1 MVYKTERH
9 WEIGTKM
16 NLIFYCFVAVVSSRT
31 LEPAESDDFE
41 SKLNQYQAATGID
54 DDKRNEIWNTTMKNC
69 TYFHFKNQ
77 KLSDITVDPFQAL
90 IRFYF
95 STSSGFPKL

>member
-1 MVYKTERH
+1 MYKTKRH

-77 KLSDITVDPFQAL
+77 ELSDITGGPVQAL
-90 IRFYF
+90 IGPDPFLF
-95 STSSGFPKL
+95 